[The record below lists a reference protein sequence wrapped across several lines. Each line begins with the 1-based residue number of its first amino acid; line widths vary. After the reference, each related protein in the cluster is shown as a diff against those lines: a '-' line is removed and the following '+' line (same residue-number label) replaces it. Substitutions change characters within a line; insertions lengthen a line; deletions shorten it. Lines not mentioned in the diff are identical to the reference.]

1 MVLFLP
7 IQKYLSFPHFI
18 AYTMPH
24 KAAMM
29 RSTIHK
35 LVLSPFGFYIW
46 SVMTVETAPTKA
58 ANA

>member
-1 MVLFLP
+1 MVLFHP
-7 IQKYLSFPHFI
+7 IQQYLSFPYFI

-24 KAAMM
+24 MAAKM

-35 LVLSPFGFYIW
+35 LVFSPFGFQIW